1 MWGWDQTQGLMHAG
15 QSLFVRMMCDTQ
27 TTELPHGVFSVTCPV
42 VHPLRA
48 FFQNSHNTLIE
59 EAPLKKM
66 LYLNAKLI
74 SFLKDLSR
82 TSEMT

>member
-27 TTELPHGVFSVTCPV
+27 TTEHPHGVFSVTCPV

-48 FFQNSHNTLIE
+48 FFQNSRNTLIE
-59 EAPLKKM
+59 ESPLKK
-66 LYLNAKLI
+66 NALFECKINL
-74 SFLKDLSR
+74 FFKRFVLEK
-82 TSEMT
+82 